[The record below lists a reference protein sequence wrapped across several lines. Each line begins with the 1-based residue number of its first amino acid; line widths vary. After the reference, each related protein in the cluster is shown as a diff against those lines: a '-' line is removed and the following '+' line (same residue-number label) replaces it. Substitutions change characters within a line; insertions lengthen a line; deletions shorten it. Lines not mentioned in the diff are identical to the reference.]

1 MATVSVILI
10 TLNEERNIDRC
21 LRSVHWAD
29 EIVVVDSFS
38 RDRTVERARQ
48 YTDRIY
54 QHEYPG
60 SSRQVERGIGYATGE
75 WILILDAD
83 EEVSPELAGEIR
95 ASISAAGPNVA
106 YRILRR
112 PWAFGRWIDHGGWFP
127 DYQLRLFRKDR
138 YHPEHQEVHGGFGA
152 DGPVGQ
158 LGGLVY
164 HYTYETIYGYVARMN
179 DYTSLEVSNKM
190 ASSPGRKARAR
201 DLLLSPLSHF
211 VRMFIVKRG
220 YRDGV
225 HGFVLAL
232 LEATYAMLLY
242 AKLWEYQSAQSE
254 GRSLPPI
261 NNDALN
267 QVKRVS

>member
-1 MATVSVILI
+1 MPTVSVVLV
-10 TLNEERNIDRC
+10 TLNEERNVDRC

-38 RDRTVERARQ
+38 RDRTIELARQ
-48 YTDRIY
+48 FTGRVY

-60 SSRQVERGIGYATGE
+60 YSRQVERGIGYATGE

-83 EEVSPELAGEIR
+83 EEVSPELAKEIR
-95 ASISAAGPNVA
+95 ASIAAGGGNVA
-106 YRILRR
+106 YRLLRR

-138 YHPEHQEVHGGFGA
+138 YRPEHQEVHGGFGT
-152 DGPVGQ
+152 DGPVGR
-158 LGGLVY
+158 LSGFVY
-164 HYTYETIYGYVARMN
+164 HYTYDTIYAYVARMN
-179 DYTSLEVSNKM
+179 EYTSLEVSNKL
-190 ASSPGRKARAR
+190 ASSPDCTIRMR

-211 VRMFIVKRG
+211 IRMYFVKSG

-232 LEATYAMLLY
+232 LDATYAMLVH
-242 AKLWEYQSAQSE
+242 AKLWEYRSAQSE
-254 GRSLPPI
+254 GRLEPPI
-261 NNDALN
+261 TNAALN
-267 QVKRVS
+267 QVKRIS

>member
-1 MATVSVILI
+1 MATLSVIVI

-60 SSRQVERGIGYATGE
+60 SSRQEERGIGYATSE

-83 EEVSPELAGEIR
+83 EEVSPELAKEIGT
-95 ASISAAGPNVA
+95 SIAAGEGPVA

-138 YHPEHQEVHGGFGA
+138 CRPEHQEVHGGFGA

-158 LGGLVY
+158 LSGLVY
-164 HYTYETIYGYVARMN
+164 HYTYETIFDYVARMN
-179 DYTSLEVSNKM
+179 DYTSLEVSNKLA
-190 ASSPGRKARAR
+190 ASPDRKVRMR

-211 VRMFIVKRG
+211 LRMYFVKRG

-232 LEATYAMLLY
+232 LDATYAMLAY
-242 AKLWEYQSAQSE
+242 AKLWEYRSAQSE
-254 GRSLPPI
+254 GRPVPPI
-261 NNDALN
+261 TNATLK
-267 QVKRVS
+267 QVKRLS

>member
-21 LRSVHWAD
+21 LRSVQWAD

-38 RDRTVERARQ
+38 RDRTIERARQ

-83 EEVSPELAGEIR
+83 EEVSPELAKEIR
-95 ASISAAGPNVA
+95 ASIAAAGSNVA

-138 YHPEHQEVHGGFGA
+138 YRPEHQEVHGGFGA

-158 LGGLVY
+158 LSGLVY
-164 HYTYETIYGYVARMN
+164 HYTYETIYAYVARMN
-179 DYTSLEVSNKM
+179 DYTSLEVSNKL
-190 ASSPGRKARAR
+190 ASSPDRKVRKR

-211 VRMFIVKRG
+211 LRMYFVKRG
-220 YRDGV
+220 YRDGMN
-225 HGFVLAL
+225 GLVLAL
-232 LEATYAMLLY
+232 LDATYAMLLY
-242 AKLWEYQSAQSE
+242 AKLWEYRTAQRE
-254 GRSLPPI
+254 GRPVPPI
-261 NNDALN
+261 TNAALN